1 MNKSTYIFICLILSV
16 GFWQLSFLQ
25 EFLTQDVVLLLT
37 WLWAFSAFVFFSSK
51 SRTVSIYSSKYINYT
66 YYIFAGVLISMFSA
80 YFSWGQS
87 FLRTLIT
94 QRYIYSFILLPAIL
108 YIQPNESDIIK
119 ALKWISIGT
128 ILVWFINAFNPTFVS
143 VDEDSIQLEKNHELD
158 IGSYVSGIYFVVLFL
173 YYKIQEYL
181 NKFSWNSFMKVAI
194 LLIFLILYQN
204 RSILIGVTPV
214 FIYSLLKFKSKYKIF
229 LIFLLSTILIGG
241 IIYSWSF
248 WESLVSQTQNQL
260 NDTEYPRWIALNYYF
275 NDYSPN
281 WFCLIFGNG
290 MPSIG
295 NSDFGDLMKDNMEN
309 GIYASDLGM
318 IGMWT
323 TYGLIPLITIY
334 SLIIRILHR
343 REFPL
348 YLKFI
353 SFHILIVP
361 TIFHFWTNPG
371 IFMFVLIMYLY
382 SYYTE
387 QNKLLPDRVNERSAK
402 VYFTKIIVS
411 DPDVPDVKPHFE

>member
-1 MNKSTYIFICLILSV
+1 
-16 GFWQLSFLQ
+16 LQ
-25 EFLTQDVVLLLT
+25 YLLTQDVILVLT
-37 WLWAFSAFVFFSSK
+37 WLWAFGAFIFFSSK
-51 SRTVSIYSSKYINYT
+51 SRTVSIYTSKYINYT

-80 YFSWGQS
+80 YFTWGQS

-143 VDEDSIQLEKNHELD
+143 VDEDSIQLEKNHEFD

-181 NKFSWNSFMKVAI
+181 NKFSWNSFLKAAI
-194 LLIFLILYQN
+194 LLVFLVLYQN
-204 RSILIGVTPV
+204 RSLLIGVIPV

-229 LIFLLSTILIGG
+229 WIFLIPTILISG
-241 IIYSWSF
+241 IIYSWSI
-248 WESLVSQTQNQL
+248 WESLVDATQNQL
-260 NDTEYPRWIALNYYF
+260 NDTEYPRWRALNYFF

-295 NSDFGDLMKDNMEN
+295 NSDFGNLMEDNIDN

-323 TYGLIPLITIY
+323 IYGLIPLITIY
-334 SLIIRILHR
+334 SVIVKVLKGRL
-343 REFPL
+343 FPL

-353 SFHILIVP
+353 CFHVLVVP
-361 TIFHFWTNPG
+361 TIFHFYTNPG
-371 IFMFVLIMYLY
+371 IFMFVLIIYLY

-387 QNKLLPDRVNERSAK
+387 QNKPLPDKANGRSERA
-402 VYFTKIIVS
+402 YFTNVIVF
-411 DPDVPDVKPHFE
+411 DPDSHDFKPNFE